1 MILLVLLAAAAS
13 AGAGEL
19 GVRLE
24 TPKEALAWASQSW
37 EVLDVSIAVR
47 GEAQLIPPRFRR
59 TVLSVSGSG
68 ALGSW
73 KLEGILFAT
82 GRADA
87 FFSGSLSRSFS
98 RGDAALRVAAGGKGG
113 WAALNLQP
121 LWVGRVW
128 ALGELTGKAWAA
140 AVQAEGPPLTATLR
154 LAAHGAALTLG
165 EAAALELEGAAGAW
179 TLRAQI
185 QLAPVQEH
193 RVTLVWEGVGGKVQ
207 VWLGLG
213 GGGLALSQ
221 SAKGESVLFS
231 LAWGGGPRA
240 ALEVTRAF

>member
-1 MILLVLLAAAAS
+1 MILLLLLVAAAS
-13 AGAGEL
+13 AGAGEV

-37 EVLDVSIAVR
+37 DFLGVSIAVR
-47 GEAQLIPPRFRR
+47 GEAQLLPPGFRR
-59 TVLSVSGSG
+59 AALSVSGSG

-87 FFSGSLSRSFS
+87 FLSGSLSRSFS
-98 RGDAALRVAAGGKGG
+98 RGGVAVRVAAGGRGG

-121 LWVGRVW
+121 LWVGRAW
-128 ALGELTGKAWAA
+128 ALGELAGEAWTA
-140 AVQAEGPPLTATLR
+140 AVQAEGPPLAATLR

-179 TLRAQI
+179 TLRAHI
-185 QLAPVQEH
+185 QLAPAREH
-193 RVTLVWEGVGGKVQ
+193 RVTLVWEGAGGKAQ

-221 SAKGESVLFS
+221 SAKGGSALFS
-231 LAWGGGPRA
+231 LVWGGGPRA